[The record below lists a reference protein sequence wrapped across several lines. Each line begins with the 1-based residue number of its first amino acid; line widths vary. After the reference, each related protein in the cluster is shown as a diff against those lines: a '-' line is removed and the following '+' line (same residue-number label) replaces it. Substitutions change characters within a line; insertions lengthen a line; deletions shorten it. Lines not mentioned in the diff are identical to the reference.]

1 MDFFHGATPASVVLI
16 WTAGDKVMWGLGH
29 LHEDNCS
36 VWWLW
41 NDFFLWCV
49 GHNDQW
55 GQLCL
60 ICSCLDACLLLQP
73 SSYSVFMSWE
83 AQSCSPSQKC
93 LLSFGKDD
101 AHLQTNIL
109 WCLSSPT
116 LSFHWY
122 QAYKKQQDPPSHS
135 NPSKGS
141 FFSVLRSWR
150 SRYLLGFAGDS
161 VVLSVPY

>member
-1 MDFFHGATPASVVLI
+1 MGTIAQGMI
-16 WTAGDKVMWGLGH
+16 
-29 LHEDNCS
+29 
-36 VWWLW
+36 
-41 NDFFLWCV
+41 FFLWCV

-60 ICSCLDACLLLQP
+60 ICTCLDACLLHQP
-73 SSYSVFMSWE
+73 SSHSVFMSWE
-83 AQSCSPSQKC
+83 AQSCSPSHKC
-93 LLSFGKDD
+93 LLSFGKDEH
-101 AHLQTNIL
+101 HLQTNIL

-122 QAYKKQQDPPSHS
+122 QAYKKQQDPPSYS

-141 FFSVLRSWR
+141 FLSILRSWC

-161 VVLSVPY
+161 VVLSIPY